1 MYLLLLINNYAKN
14 EIINYIIISDIIL
27 KQIII
32 VFSLLYYFAPFTDEW
47 IIKIS
52 LLSVVRTIMK
62 EVLIKFLRTL
72 KFNNL
77 DGLTDINISS

>member
-1 MYLLLLINNYAKN
+1 MLINNYSKN
-14 EIINYIIISDIIL
+14 EVTNDIIISNIIL
-27 KQIII
+27 KQITI
-32 VFSLLYYFAPFTDEW
+32 VLSLLYYFAPFTNER
-47 IIKIS
+47 IIKIL
-52 LLSVVRTIMK
+52 LLSVERTIMK